1 MLTALKNK
9 SCDGISYA
17 FLAEQ
22 VSEMAY
28 DCIRPKNTNLQSVQA
43 LLILSHWNVP
53 FERLPTDPSL
63 SFVNMA
69 TQICI
74 RVGLHRPVFTHEFD
88 KASAV
93 QKSIDTGCHTAWIFC
108 FISNVR
114 YNSPR
119 NCPNSHYSLSTS

>member
-9 SCDGISYA
+9 PCDGISYIS
-17 FLAEQ
+17 LAEK

-74 RVGLHRPVFTHEFD
+74 RVGLHRPGFTHEFD
-88 KASAV
+88 KAIAV
-93 QKSIDTGCHTAWIFC
+93 QKSIDTGCQIAWIFC

-114 YNSPR
+114 
-119 NCPNSHYSLSTS
+119 